1 MEWTQTGNVYKADL
15 GQGYTIVKFD
25 QLVHR
30 WFTLQYGAE
39 YLGTSYP
46 SLDLAKEAAERPSTL
61 RKRHSEVAR
70 GGRLRRKR
78 VMFATGVINRSV
90 KWIVAKA
97 ALIA

>member
-46 SLDLAKEAAERPSTL
+46 SLDLAKEAAERHQ
-61 RKRHSEVAR
+61 HSQK
-70 GGRLRRKR
+70 GNGK
-78 VMFATGVINRSV
+78 
-90 KWIVAKA
+90 
-97 ALIA
+97 

>member
-1 MEWTQTGNVYKADL
+1 MFTKQILEKA
-15 GQGYTIVKFD
+15 IRFVKYD

-30 WFTLQYGAE
+30 WFTLQYGDE

-97 ALIA
+97 ALIP